1 MKIKTNAHG
10 IVPAAVIFG
19 TVILASCTLL
29 LCRSVA
35 AQSTAEVAVTV
46 ALLEGPAA
54 DRLGN
59 VYFSDVLN
67 QRIMKL
73 ARDGKLSVY
82 RERSNI
88 SVGLLFDPQGRLI
101 ACEGGAFEG
110 SGVKLKGTPRVT
122 RTNIETGAVEVLADG
137 FGGKP
142 LIAPNDLTIDG
153 KGRVY
158 FTDME
163 GAAVYRIDEPGRIA
177 RILTSPEVGSP
188 NGIQISPDDRTLYL
202 VESGRGASERREI
215 RAFDLV
221 PDGSVRNPRT
231 FYKFYPGRSADGISV
246 DVEGNIYASA
256 GMNKLRGTSETLDV
270 KTAVYVI
277 SPLGR
282 LLNFIPI
289 PQDTIT
295 NNTFGGADMK
305 TLYVTSGPTLFKIQ
319 TTISGL
325 RR

>member
-1 MKIKTNAHG
+1 MRRANIALAACALFSTSFTSLSCVSANA
-10 IVPAAVIFG
+10 
-19 TVILASCTLL
+19 
-29 LCRSVA
+29 RSQVEVA
-35 AQSTAEVAVTV
+35 ATV

-73 ARDGKLSVY
+73 GADGRLTVY

-88 SVGLLFDPQGRLI
+88 SVGLLIDPQNRLI
-101 ACEGGAFEG
+101 ACEGGGFEG
-110 SGVKLKGTPRVT
+110 SGVKLEGTPRVT
-122 RTNIETGAVEVLADG
+122 RTTIETGAIEVLADS

-142 LIAPNDLTIDG
+142 LNAPNDVTIDG
-153 KGRVY
+153 KGRIY

-163 GAAVYRIDEPGRIA
+163 GAAVYRIDGPRKIA

-202 VESGRGASERREI
+202 VESGRGAADRREI
-215 RAFDLV
+215 RAFDLL

-231 FYKFYPGRSADGISV
+231 FYNFYPGRSADGISV
-246 DVEGNIYASA
+246 DVDGNVYASA
-256 GMNKLRGTSETLDV
+256 GMNKLRGTSETLAI
-270 KTAVYVI
+270 KTGVYVI
-277 SPLGR
+277 SPAGR
-282 LLNFIPI
+282 LLNLIPI

-295 NNTFGGADMK
+295 NNAFGGADMK
-305 TLYVTSGPTLFKIQ
+305 TLYVTSGATLYKVR
-319 TTISGL
+319 TAVSGL
-325 RR
+325 PR